1 MMRLG
6 PLQMVASACGTDFSN
21 SRSVVSL
28 PSSLPSPPGRREV
41 EDTAR
46 SWDTGRSQTRPAH
59 HWGSP
64 TGVTRHGR
72 LTTRGRAQTWCS
84 LFIAPCASLY
94 LPGCPQPPMAM
105 PWQSPAG
112 QWSSWLIGLQ
122 RDKHGLARRSMRE
135 RMVAWGQSPTDGV
148 DRVKPGRANA
158 GGWLDRGP
166 SLHGSYRLAC
176 SV

>member
-1 MMRLG
+1 MG
-6 PLQMVASACGTDFSN
+6 
-21 SRSVVSL
+21 
-28 PSSLPSPPGRREV
+28 
-41 EDTAR
+41 
-46 SWDTGRSQTRPAH
+46 
-59 HWGSP
+59 HWAL
-64 TGVTRHGR
+64 TRHGP
-72 LTTRGRAQTWCS
+72 LTTRGRPQSLRHWALTQPRARAQAWRS
-84 LFIAPCASLY
+84 LFVASCTSLY

-176 SV
+176 SVLENGRKDHRLSWRVTKQKLCLQLTEMRKTTCWISIGKSSR